1 MKPIRVYRIIVVEDN
16 PADVYL
22 LRRALSQAGLQCD
35 LTVIDDGADALAY
48 IQSSAQ
54 GGPRPDLAVLDL
66 NLPGHS
72 GIEVLGSVR
81 QSKNLTDLPVVVMT
95 SSASLPE
102 RRQVEQL
109 GVSRFI
115 TKPHDLND
123 FLQIGE
129 VLKEVLMRTEAR
141 ANCR

>member
-115 TKPHDLND
+115 TKPHDLNE

-129 VLKEVLMRTEAR
+129 VLKEVLMRTEAQ
-141 ANCR
+141 ANCC

>member
-141 ANCR
+141 ANCC

>member
-1 MKPIRVYRIIVVEDN
+1 MKPTRVYRIIVVEDN

-141 ANCR
+141 ANCC